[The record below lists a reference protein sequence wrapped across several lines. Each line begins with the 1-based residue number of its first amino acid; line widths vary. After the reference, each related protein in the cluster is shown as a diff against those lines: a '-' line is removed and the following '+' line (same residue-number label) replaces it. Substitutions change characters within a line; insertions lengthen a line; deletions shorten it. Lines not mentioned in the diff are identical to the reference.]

1 MASADQDQLKAI
13 FAQVDELFA
22 TGKSPEALPLLKPY
36 SSRSD
41 NAEVQWRL
49 ARLQYTI
56 GKFFTKDQDVA
67 KQLSVEAL
75 EAAKKAVAADERSCF
90 AHKWM
95 GIALSW
101 SSDFEGSK
109 MKIENA
115 YIVRDHFLKA
125 VECNPNDPTSYHL
138 LGVWCYKVAEMPWLQ
153 RKLAEVVFTAPP
165 SSSYDEALGHFV
177 KAEQVQPGFYV
188 SNWLYLGKTYSQLGK
203 KTDAKEWLSKAASVK
218 SEDPK
223 DVEAMREAAAM
234 LAKL

>member
-90 AHKWM
+90 AHKVPLLCLCVCVCVYVCVCVCVCM
-95 GIALSW
+95 LCVCVC
-101 SSDFEGSK
+101 
-109 MKIENA
+109 MCVRTCVHVCA
-115 YIVRDHFLKA
+115 YAR
-125 VECNPNDPTSYHL
+125 
-138 LGVWCYKVAEMPWLQ
+138 
-153 RKLAEVVFTAPP
+153 
-165 SSSYDEALGHFV
+165 
-177 KAEQVQPGFYV
+177 
-188 SNWLYLGKTYSQLGK
+188 
-203 KTDAKEWLSKAASVK
+203 ASG
-218 SEDPK
+218 
-223 DVEAMREAAAM
+223 
-234 LAKL
+234 

>member
-36 SSRSD
+36 SSRLD

-90 AHKWM
+90 AHKVRFYAFVCVCM
-95 GIALSW
+95 CVCVYVVCVCMCVRACVHVC
-101 SSDFEGSK
+101 
-109 MKIENA
+109 A
-115 YIVRDHFLKA
+115 YAH
-125 VECNPNDPTSYHL
+125 
-138 LGVWCYKVAEMPWLQ
+138 
-153 RKLAEVVFTAPP
+153 
-165 SSSYDEALGHFV
+165 
-177 KAEQVQPGFYV
+177 
-188 SNWLYLGKTYSQLGK
+188 
-203 KTDAKEWLSKAASVK
+203 ASG
-218 SEDPK
+218 
-223 DVEAMREAAAM
+223 
-234 LAKL
+234 